1 MEKQHVRREVP
12 LWVALTRTVAGRVRV
27 CVCGAETLFD
37 GRMNGRKN
45 AQTSEQNANE
55 NIAVKGMLSILGIVK
70 YSGVWWSCKVLN
82 RSCGY
87 KERDDVH
94 QNNA

>member
-1 MEKQHVRREVP
+1 MRPGRCRSAERMEKQHVRREVP

-55 NIAVKGMLSILGIVK
+55 QTKTL
-70 YSGVWWSCKVLN
+70 
-82 RSCGY
+82 RSMVCY
-87 KERDDVH
+87 LH
-94 QNNA
+94 LAL